1 MEKPKTNTGGA
12 VLLKTKGR
20 EHFVELAKKR
30 WKKHRAEL
38 KEWEKNNKK
47 NIQTATKLKT
57 KTK

>member
-1 MEKPKTNTGGA
+1 MKKPRTNTGGA

-20 EHFVELAKKR
+20 KHFVDMVNTR